1 MPRRRFRFTAIVALV
16 VAASAMAAAGDRD
29 GLPSRLTDRDFWRLV
44 SDLSEAGGTFRS
56 DNLLSNESRLQ
67 FVIPQLASQVAPGGA
82 YLGVGPEQN
91 FTYIAAL
98 KPDVAF
104 IVDIRR
110 GNLQLHLMYKALFEL
125 SSDRVDF
132 IARLF
137 SRPRPAALP
146 PGASVADIFDAFLMI
161 ESSQ

>member
-1 MPRRRFRFTAIVALV
+1 MPAIVVLTLAFCTL
-16 VAASAMAAAGDRD
+16 AAAG
-29 GLPSRLTDRDFWRLV
+29 GVTELPSRLSDRDFWRLV
-44 SDLSEAGGTFRS
+44 TDLSEAGGTFRS

-67 FVIPQLASQVAPGGA
+67 FVIPQLVDSVMPGGA

-98 KPDVAF
+98 QPDVAF

-125 SSDRVDF
+125 SSDRIDF
-132 IARLF
+132 ISRLF
-137 SRPRPAALP
+137 SKPRPESLRP
-146 PGASVADIFDAFLMI
+146 PRLRSDC
-161 ESSQ
+161 